1 MSQNNLQSA
10 QHCLQKLQQAAGVD
24 AGQNPLLA
32 EAIAE
37 LSETLTQLQLEGL
50 HPAPE
55 CRRDDQTLLLLN
67 LTNTG
72 WWDWDIRLE
81 HWTWSDRLFQ
91 LLGYKPQEV
100 VPSIQAWRDRIHS
113 DDLEWTTQTLQQD
126 LEHQRVS
133 ELEYRVIHPDGRLHW
148 LQVKGQGIYD
158 AAGQPIRMV
167 GIAMEMSD
175 RKQLEFQLQEMS
187 SALSNAAEGISRL
200 DEQGRYV
207 FVNQAY
213 AELVGYTPAEMI
225 GMDWQKTVYP
235 ADLEMMKAAY
245 EHMLHQGNVEV
256 EARGIRK
263 DGSIVYKQLF
273 MIIAYDQQQRFIGHH
288 CFSKDISDRKQAEL
302 ALQQQIRQES
312 LLADIAQDI
321 RQSLDLNTVLSRTV
335 ERVRAEL
342 NTDRVVIFRF
352 RPDWQGEVIMES
364 VGVEWLSLLAT
375 TIFDPCFREHLIE
388 PYRQGRIGVIAD
400 INSPDL
406 VSCYAEF
413 LRQFQVKANLVV
425 PILQGEN
432 LWGLLIVHHCSTSRR
447 WQQPEI
453 DLLSQ
458 LANTVGIAVQQS
470 ELYEQTR
477 HELQER
483 ERMQIALAESEELFR
498 TINAAAPVGIR
509 QTNADGICLYTNAR
523 WQEMSGL
530 SAADC
535 LGDGW
540 LQAVHP
546 EDRKGLMAA
555 WETYLRAE
563 GDRLPEFR
571 LLSPQGE
578 IRWVSA
584 QAATM
589 TNASGEVIGYVSVD
603 EDITERKESEQKI
616 RQQATLLDIAS
627 DAILVRDLEHR
638 LRYWNSGAEHIFG
651 WSAAEA
657 LGQKADTLLQ
667 ADPAQIAMLTQ
678 TVLEVGEGWSELH
691 KKNKCGETVIVS
703 ARWTRVL
710 DAAGQPNCILSVE
723 TDITAKK
730 QLEAQFYQA
739 QRLESLG
746 TLASG
751 IAHDLNNVLTPV
763 LAVSQMLRCM
773 PLDLDERSQRSL
785 ELLET
790 SAKRGASLV
799 KQILT
804 FTRGTSGESVP
815 LQIADLLEE
824 VLGVV
829 QQTFPKSIAIQP
841 RFPHKNLWP
850 ISANPTHLHQVLMN
864 LCVNAR
870 DAMPEGGVL
879 SLSAENVAVDAA
891 FAQMYLNVQAGNYVL
906 VTVGDTGEGIAPAV
920 RDRMFEPFFT
930 TKPQGYGTGLGLS
943 TVLGIVKSYGGFV
956 QVVSELGQGSQFKI
970 YLPATAPVP
979 HPSEPQGLPLE
990 GHGEWVLIVDDDPL
1004 VQRVTQTLLEQHHY
1018 QTLVAQDGMEAI
1030 ALYQK
1035 RQATIQLVLLDV
1047 MMPNMDGIMT
1057 VQALKKINPQVPI
1070 IAMSGLPT
1078 KREPVLAAGA
1088 TRFLAKPYVMEEMLR
1103 LVHDFMVSPP
1113 SE

>member
-1 MSQNNLQSA
+1 VHNMPQNNNLRAA

-24 AGQNPLLA
+24 AQQNPRLA

-37 LSETLTQLQLEGL
+37 LSLFLAEETEHQRHQNLFYLEL
-50 HPAPE
+50 PH
-55 CRRDDQTLLLLN
+55 
-67 LTNTG
+67 TG
-72 WWDWDIRLE
+72 WWDWDIRLDQL
-81 HWTWSDRLFQ
+81 TWSDRLFQ
-91 LLGYKPQEV
+91 LLGYRPQEV
-100 VPSIQAWRDRIHS
+100 VPSTQAWRDRIHPE
-113 DDLEWTTQTLQQD
+113 DLEWTTQALQQD
-126 LEHQRVS
+126 LETQGVG
-133 ELEYRVIHPDGRLHW
+133 EVEYRVIHPDGSLHW
-148 LQVKGQGIYD
+148 LLVKGQGIYD
-158 AAGQPIRMV
+158 GAGQPVRTV
-167 GIAMEMSD
+167 GIAMDVSD

-187 SALSNAAEGISRL
+187 SALSNAVEGISRL

-207 FVNQAY
+207 FANQAY
-213 AELVGYTPAEMI
+213 ADLVGYTPAEMV

-245 EHMLHQGNVEV
+245 AQMLHQGNVEV

-263 DGSIVYKQLF
+263 DGSIFYKQLF
-273 MIIAYDQQQRFIGHH
+273 MINAYDQQQRFIGHH
-288 CFSKDISDRKQAEL
+288 CFAKDISDRKQAEL

-352 RPDWQGEVIMES
+352 HPDWQGEVIMES
-364 VGVEWLSLLAT
+364 VGAEWLSLLTT

-388 PYRQGRIGVIAD
+388 PYRQGRIGVLAD
-400 INSPDL
+400 I
-406 VSCYAEF
+406 
-413 LRQFQVKANLVV
+413 RANLVV

-432 LWGLLIVHHCSTSRR
+432 LWGLLIVHHCSTSRQ
-447 WQQPEI
+447 WQQSEI
-453 DLLSQ
+453 DLLRQ
-458 LANTVGIAVQQS
+458 LANTVGIAVHQS

-477 HELQER
+477 HELRER
-483 ERMQIALAESEELFR
+483 ERMQTALAESEERFR
-498 TINAAAPVGIR
+498 TISAAAPVGIR
-509 QTNADGICLYTNAR
+509 QTNADSICLYTNAR

-530 SAADC
+530 SFADC

-546 EDRKGLMAA
+546 EDRQGLMEA
-555 WETYLRAE
+555 WETYLGGE
-563 GDRLPEFR
+563 SDRLPEFR
-571 LLSPQGE
+571 LLTPQGA
-578 IRWVSA
+578 IRWVCA
-584 QAATM
+584 RAATL
-589 TNASGEVIGYVSVD
+589 TNATGEVIGYVSVD
-603 EDITERKESEQKI
+603 EDITERKEAERKI

-638 LRYWNSGAEHIFG
+638 VLYWNLGAEQVFG

-657 LGQKADTLLQ
+657 LGQKANTLLQ
-667 ADPAQIAMLTQ
+667 ADPAQIATLTQ
-678 TVLEVGEGWSELH
+678 RVLEAGEGWSELH
-691 KKNKCGETVIVS
+691 KKNKTGETVILS

-710 DAAGQPNCILSVE
+710 DEAGQPNCILSVE

-763 LAVSQMLRCM
+763 LAVSQMLRRSQT
-773 PLDLDERSQRSL
+773 DLDARLQRSL

-815 LQIADLLEE
+815 LQIADLLQE
-824 VLGVV
+824 VLEVV
-829 QQTFPKSIAIQP
+829 QQTFPKSIAIQTTLP
-841 RFPHKNLWP
+841 DERLWSV
-850 ISANPTHLHQVLMN
+850 SADPTHLHQVLMN

-870 DAMPEGGVL
+870 DAMPEGGIL
-879 SLSAENVAVDAA
+879 SLSAENVAVDVA
-891 FAQMYLNVQAGNYVL
+891 FAQMNLNVQAGQYVL
-906 VTVGDTGEGIAPAV
+906 VTVGDAGEGILPEV

-930 TKPQGYGTGLGLS
+930 TKQLGYGTGLGLS

-956 QVVSELGQGSQFKI
+956 QVVSELGQGSQFKV
-970 YLPATAPVP
+970 YLPATAPVL
-979 HPSEPQGLPLE
+979 PQIEEQVLPMN
-990 GHGEWVLIVDDDPL
+990 GNGELILIVDDDPL
-1004 VQRVTQTLLEQHHY
+1004 VQQVTQTLLEQHHY
-1018 QTLVAQDGMEAI
+1018 NTLTAQDGIEAI
-1030 ALYQK
+1030 ALYQQ
-1035 RQATIQLVLLDV
+1035 RQAAIQVVVLDV

-1057 VQALKKINPQVPI
+1057 VQALKKINPLVPI

-1088 TRFLAKPYVMEEMLR
+1088 NRFLAKPYGMEEMLKI
-1103 LVHDFMVSPP
+1103 VHEFTTSTATI
-1113 SE
+1113 